1 MRVAL
6 GQEESVFASAMQ
18 VGAGGVCRRYGKPLR
33 CTLGEGL
40 SCRCA
45 NVDVDGCG
53 QMCVCACVCVWK
65 GEGGGLSENLI

>member
-6 GQEESVFASAMQ
+6 GQEESVFATAMQ

-45 NVDVDGCG
+45 NVDVDGSDR
-53 QMCVCACVCVWK
+53 CACVRVCVFGRVRVGVCLK
-65 GEGGGLSENLI
+65 T

>member
-53 QMCVCACVCVWK
+53 QMCVCACVCVCL
-65 GEGGGLSENLI
+65 EA